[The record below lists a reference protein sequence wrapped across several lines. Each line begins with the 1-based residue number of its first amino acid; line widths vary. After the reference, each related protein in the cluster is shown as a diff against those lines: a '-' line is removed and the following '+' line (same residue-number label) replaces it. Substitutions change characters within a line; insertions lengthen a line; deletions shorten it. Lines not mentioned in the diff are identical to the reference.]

1 MAPPSS
7 TWPHPLINIAPPPS
21 STWPHLA
28 DCLEHMLMRDVCMAN
43 YLGQYPVKHLECIVE
58 AEWLSSP
65 PDPASLSPS
74 KATWYGANERPDS
87 AYLRGAMS
95 RSPESQSQAP
105 GQQHRRRLSTCGA
118 KQILGPAP
126 GLPRRGR
133 GGGALQPVH
142 LRTCRW
148 SSRKLTAEESTE
160 RTAERGDHV
169 WQRKLIRNGLET
181 GALKEL
187 ANAKASLQGEENA
200 VETSMVT
207 NAAEKMTGHLLTE
220 LYTRGSLKEL
230 RDHKVSL
237 GCISELFPKGS
248 NASFDSKEQQTGG
261 KSILAEGMMCGK
273 MQRQWGTKQANA
285 PKTRIPCLQV
295 ENSAADKDRMQ
306 AFILQRWCF
315 VAPRLVLVV
324 QLSGLH
330 LCWGFISAEELKDIV
345 LCIP

>member
-1 MAPPSS
+1 MTGEGSALTGFPCFWCCSEMCTSHFIWVELNVPQMALGRVFFS
-7 TWPHPLINIAPPPS
+7 T
-21 STWPHLA
+21 
-28 DCLEHMLMRDVCMAN
+28 
-43 YLGQYPVKHLECIVE
+43 
-58 AEWLSSP
+58 
-65 PDPASLSPS
+65 ASLAASRQQPLS
-74 KATWYGANERPDS
+74 RTWVQVLVKERHTSVDAQLSFDTSGQSVRAWDS
-87 AYLRGAMS
+87 GG